1 MPKRGENIRKRK
13 DGRWEARI
21 ITDTGKTKSIY
32 AHSYRE
38 VKEKM
43 KKPPDETVTSFDKSD
58 FTFKDICNLW
68 LTDNEIRNKK
78 STTAKY
84 KSLCRNHIF
93 PYFENIKPN
102 EIKENHINA
111 FIRQKTCQCTL
122 AAKTI
127 HDIITLLIQ
136 IIRYGENNGYIPP
149 VKNNILSPSVP
160 KKELDI
166 LTEAEQK
173 TLVNSIKNN
182 ITAENI
188 GILLSLFAGLRL
200 GEICAL
206 QWGDIDFNNGLISV
220 TKTMQRI
227 EVENKATKT
236 EIIIDTPKSQK
247 SIRKIPIPDFL
258 TDELKLLSRGCSNE
272 AYILTGSK
280 TRFIEPRAYQY
291 KFKKYLKQANIRD
304 INFHSLRHTFA
315 TRAIE
320 QQVDVKTLSE
330 LLGHSTVNFT
340 LDRYVHP
347 SFNLKKQNIEKLVV
361 CY

>member
-1 MPKRGENIRKRK
+1 MAKRGENIRKRK

-21 ITDTGKTKSIY
+21 LTDTGKPKSIY

-43 KKPPDETVTSFDKSD
+43 KKPPDKAVTSFNKDNI
-58 FTFKDICNLW
+58 TFKDICTEW
-68 LTDNEIRNKK
+68 LTENEIRNKK
-78 STTAKY
+78 STIAKY
-84 KSLCRNHIF
+84 KSICKNHIY
-93 PYFENIKPN
+93 PYFEKIKPTD
-102 EIKENHINA
+102 IQTNHINA
-111 FIRQKTCQCTL
+111 FIRYKTFSSNLET
-122 AAKTI
+122 KTI
-127 HDIITLLIQ
+127 HDIITLLMQ
-136 IIRYGENNGYIPP
+136 IIRYAETKEYIPQIKSEILTP
-149 VKNNILSPSVP
+149 SIVK
-160 KKELDI
+160 KDLDI
-166 LTEAEQK
+166 LTETEQK
-173 TLVNSIKNN
+173 ALVNSIKGN
-182 ITAENI
+182 ITGESI

-206 QWGDIDFNNGLISV
+206 KWSDIDLNTGTISV

-227 EVENKATKT
+227 EVENKSTKT

-247 SIRKIPIPDFL
+247 SVRKIPIPDFL
-258 TDELKLLSRGCSNE
+258 LEELKRLSKNCTDE
-272 AYILTGSK
+272 AYILTSSK
-280 TRFIEPRAYQY
+280 YRYTEPRAYQY
-291 KFKKYLKQANIRD
+291 KFKKYLENANIRD

-320 QQVDVKTLSE
+320 QNVDVKTLSE

-347 SFNLKKQNIEKLVV
+347 SFSLKKQNIEKLAV

>member
-13 DGRWEARI
+13 DGRWEARVI
-21 ITDTGKTKSIY
+21 SENGKIKSIY
-32 AHSYRE
+32 AHTYRE

-43 KKPPDETVTSFDKSD
+43 KKPPDETVTSFDKSNL
-58 FTFKDICNLW
+58 TFKEICNLW

-93 PYFENIKPN
+93 PYFENIKPH
-102 EIKENHINA
+102 EIEVNHINA
-111 FIRQKTCQCTL
+111 FIRQKTYQSTL
-122 AAKTI
+122 EAKTM
-127 HDIITLLIQ
+127 HDIITLLMQ
-136 IIRYGENNGYIPP
+136 IIRYGENNRYIPP

-173 TLVNSIKNN
+173 ALVNSLKNN

-227 EVENKATKT
+227 EVENKATRT

-258 TDELKLLSRGCSNE
+258 LEELRTLSIGCCNE

-280 TRFIEPRAYQY
+280 ARFIEPRAYQY
-291 KFKKYLKQANIRD
+291 KFKKYLEKTNMRD
-304 INFHSLRHTFA
+304 INFHTLRHTFA

-320 QQVDVKTLSE
+320 QNVDVKTLSE

-347 SFNLKKQNIEKLVV
+347 SFNLKKQNIEKLAV

>member
-21 ITDTGKTKSIY
+21 LTDTGKPKSIY

-43 KKPPDETVTSFDKSD
+43 KKSSDETVTSFNNDNI
-58 FTFKDICNLW
+58 TFKDICIQW
-68 LTDNEIRNKK
+68 LTDNEIRNKQ

-84 KSLCRNHIF
+84 RSLCKNHIY
-93 PYFENIKPN
+93 PYFEKIKPK
-102 EIKENHINA
+102 EIETHHINA
-111 FIRQKTCQCTL
+111 FIRHKTYQTNL
-122 AAKTI
+122 ETKTI
-127 HDIITLLIQ
+127 HDIITLLMQ
-136 IIRYGENNGYIPP
+136 IIRYGENQGYIPQI
-149 VKNNILSPSVP
+149 KNDILTPSVT

-173 TLVNSIKNN
+173 ALVNSIKSN
-182 ITAENI
+182 ITGENI

-206 QWGDIDFNNGLISV
+206 KWEDIDLNTGTISV

-227 EVENKATKT
+227 EVENKHTKT

-247 SIRKIPIPDFL
+247 SVRKIPIPDFL
-258 TDELKLLSRGCSNE
+258 IDELKLLSKGCSE
-272 AYILTGSK
+272 ESYILTSSQYRY
-280 TRFIEPRAYQY
+280 TEPRAYQY
-291 KFKKYLKQANIRD
+291 KFKKYLEKANIRD
-304 INFHSLRHTFA
+304 INFHALRHTFA

-320 QQVDVKTLSE
+320 QNVDVKTLSE

-347 SFNLKKQNIEKLVV
+347 SFSLKKQNIEKLAV